1 MRCNKCGG
9 DAHFTMCVLMERNNK
24 IVQNGWHLC
33 NRCYAGVE
41 RQLTTPKSVR
51 NP

>member
-41 RQLTTPKSVR
+41 RQLTTPKRVR